1 MVSLFC
7 IRLIAVLKF
16 LALQKM
22 RGGEGLELILAH

>member
-1 MVSLFC
+1 MVPLFC

-22 RGGEGLELILAH
+22 GGGEGLELILAH